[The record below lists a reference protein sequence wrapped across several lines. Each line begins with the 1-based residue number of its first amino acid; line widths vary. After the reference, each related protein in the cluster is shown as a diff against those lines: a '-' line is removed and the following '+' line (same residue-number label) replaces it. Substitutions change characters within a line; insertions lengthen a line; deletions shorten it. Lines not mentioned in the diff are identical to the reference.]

1 MEIANRYEIPVLED
15 AAEALGSEYDGQS
28 VGTFG
33 TYGVMSFNGNKMITT
48 SGGGALI
55 CPSEEAAK
63 RVKFY
68 ATQAREPFPYY
79 QHEKIGYNYRLSN
92 VCAGIGRGQM
102 YVLDEHIAHHRHI
115 HERYANELKVEGIT
129 VFTPKPDKP
138 ANPNYWLNTI
148 LVDPEIT
155 GYTYMDLLNHLAQ
168 ADIESRP
175 LWKPMHLQPVYK
187 DAPAYVNGTAEK
199 LFQKGLCLPSGPMV
213 SDRDVDY
220 IIQTIA
226 SFKK

>member
-1 MEIANRYEIPVLED
+1 
-15 AAEALGSEYDGQS
+15 
-28 VGTFG
+28 
-33 TYGVMSFNGNKMITT
+33 
-48 SGGGALI
+48 
-55 CPSEEAAK
+55 
-63 RVKFY
+63 
-68 ATQAREPFPYY
+68 
-79 QHEKIGYNYRLSN
+79 
-92 VCAGIGRGQM
+92 
-102 YVLDEHIAHHRHI
+102 
-115 HERYANELKVEGIT
+115 
-129 VFTPKPDKP
+129 
-138 ANPNYWLNTI
+138 
-148 LVDPEIT
+148 
-155 GYTYMDLLNHLAQ
+155 MDLLNHLAQ